1 MYKKA
6 EIERVKGQVK
16 EQARKENK
24 TLSKLVQQFYELNAS
39 EVQSIDRK
47 KELLKLAGETGLIEN
62 PIQNEL
68 DEIQAWD
75 WNLQTNFRL
84 SDPFTNPFYKELRV
98 KLAKYDMR
106 LNMASETAEAKTNCT
121 ICEEIVS

>member
-1 MYKKA
+1 MKA

-39 EVQSIDRK
+39 EVQGIDKK

-75 WNLQTNFRL
+75 LFL
-84 SDPFTNPFYKELRV
+84 
-98 KLAKYDMR
+98 
-106 LNMASETAEAKTNCT
+106 
-121 ICEEIVS
+121 

>member
-1 MYKKA
+1 MEKEITGKDRIISEKSAIIHTKEAQLTEKIVSFTLKIFYVYYKA

-62 PIQNEL
+62 PIQSEL
-68 DEIQAWD
+68 DEIQARD
-75 WNLQTNFRL
+75 
-84 SDPFTNPFYKELRV
+84 
-98 KLAKYDMR
+98 
-106 LNMASETAEAKTNCT
+106 
-121 ICEEIVS
+121 

>member
-75 WNLQTNFRL
+75 WNLQTNFTL
-84 SDPFTNPFYKELRV
+84 SDLFTNPFIKNYV
-98 KLAKYDMR
+98 W
-106 LNMASETAEAKTNCT
+106 N
-121 ICEEIVS
+121 